1 MSEDGGATD
10 EFATKIA
17 AARRDGGGAVE
28 AAAAF
33 AISSP
38 ETTRE
43 RTLTWQDPLPTA
55 AAGATMSGIEY
66 MRAIVEG
73 ELRPPPIAVT
83 MRIGPIE
90 IEDGRAVFA
99 GEPGEEHL

>member
-1 MSEDGGATD
+1 MSEDGASGN
-10 EFATKIA
+10 EFATRIA

-33 AISSP
+33 AVSSP

-73 ELRPPPIAVT
+73 ELPPPPIAVT
-83 MRIGPIE
+83 MRMGPIE
-90 IEDGRAVFA
+90 IDDGRAVFA
-99 GEPGEEHL
+99 GEPGEEHV